1 MTDLIPKLSACSTRR
16 DFLFA
21 LTAMGGGLFTDL
33 VGARRGALR
42 ADDPADDAAHDWPLF
57 SVEANGHRVYL
68 TGETPPRPT
77 RWHDERIESLVPRCS
92 ALWTETNNVYK
103 RSVDDLIARYG
114 VDKSAPL
121 ESHLTDTDRER
132 LAKAAELGHVP
143 VQSLA
148 TFRPWVAGSVLEDA
162 YYQAAGMAD
171 AADKVLVAEANSA
184 GITVSSEF
192 PTKDD
197 VIEWFASMSPEQ
209 GLQFFRYSLDTVLA
223 GPEENQRVFGAWAK
237 GDAGPAAGRVADLKR
252 LYPDLYPKLV
262 VERNKNWV
270 PRFTAMLERTKPVL
284 VLTGLY
290 HLVGPDSLLVQLRA
304 RGLTVRQI

>member
-1 MTDLIPKLSACSTRR
+1 
-16 DFLFA
+16 
-21 LTAMGGGLFTDL
+21 
-33 VGARRGALR
+33 
-42 ADDPADDAAHDWPLF
+42 
-57 SVEANGHRVYL
+57 
-68 TGETPPRPT
+68 
-77 RWHDERIESLVPRCS
+77 
-92 ALWTETNNVYK
+92 
-103 RSVDDLIARYG
+103 